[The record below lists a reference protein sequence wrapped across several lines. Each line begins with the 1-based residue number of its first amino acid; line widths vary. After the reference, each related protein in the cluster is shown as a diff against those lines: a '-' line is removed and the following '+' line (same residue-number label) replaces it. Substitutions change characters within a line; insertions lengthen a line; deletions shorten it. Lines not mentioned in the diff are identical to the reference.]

1 MPPLVSITED
11 ASTRQRFPEIVH
23 DEALQN
29 ALLESF
35 SKFLHEAKI
44 YLALINLGQFF
55 HHFSLFSTF
64 FRYSEYLYCILVQN
78 EYHIRNQHEKLHR
91 IDYVSSKLVPHQ
103 KSTCIPPQ
111 PFSSRLLPR
120 GPLLRQLTKRCFTV

>member
-1 MPPLVSITED
+1 MALISED
-11 ASTRQRFPEIVH
+11 ASTRQRSPEIAH

-29 ALLESF
+29 VLLESF

-44 YLALINLGQFF
+44 CLTLMNLGQFF
-55 HHFSLFSTF
+55 HHFSRFSTF
-64 FRYSEYLYCILVQN
+64 FRYSEYQYCVLVQN

-91 IDYVSSKLVPHQ
+91 IDYVSSKLVLHQ

-111 PFSSRLLPR
+111 PFFCRLLPC
-120 GPLLRQLTKRCFTV
+120 GPPGVDF